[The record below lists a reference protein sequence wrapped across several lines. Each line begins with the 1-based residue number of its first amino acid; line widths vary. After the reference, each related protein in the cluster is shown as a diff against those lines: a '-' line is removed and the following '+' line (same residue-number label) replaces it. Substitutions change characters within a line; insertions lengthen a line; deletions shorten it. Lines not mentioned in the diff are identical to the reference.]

1 MASEPNIAIQIQ
13 TTGGPDVLQLERLP
27 IPTPAKGEVLLRQ
40 EAMGVNFIDTYFR
53 SGLYKLPAFP
63 ATLGMEGAGVVEA
76 VGEGVTSLSPGMRV
90 AYAGVLGGYAHYRTI
105 AADRLVILPEG
116 ISFET
121 AAGVMLRGLSVHMLL
136 RQVYDVKKDDS
147 ILVYAAAGGVGQLM
161 CQWGR
166 HLGARVIG
174 VTSTPEKAELAK
186 SCGASDVLIGTDNLA
201 DRVRDLTGGSM
212 VPVVYD
218 SIGRDT
224 FEASLNCLAP
234 RGLMVSYGNASGPV
248 TGLDVGTL
256 GAHGSLYLTRPSL
269 MTYIANPAELQTSA
283 KALFA
288 LLEQGVLKPSIGQRF
303 NLKEAAK
310 AHEALESRQTT
321 GSTILVV

>member
-13 TTGGPDVLQLERLP
+13 TTGGPDVLQPERLP

-136 RQVYDVKKDDS
+136 RQVYDVKKDDP

-186 SCGASDVLIGTDNLA
+186 SCGASEVLIGTDNLA

-303 NLKEAAK
+303 NLKEAAN

>member
-13 TTGGPDVLQLERLP
+13 TTGGPDVLQPERLP

-76 VGEGVTSLSPGMRV
+76 VGEGVTSLLPGMRV

-105 AADRLVILPEG
+105 AADRLVVLPEG

-136 RQVYDVKKDDS
+136 RQVYDVKKGDP

-186 SCGASDVLIGTDNLA
+186 SCGASDVLIGTDNLP

-288 LLEQGVLKPSIGQRF
+288 LLERGVLKPSIGQRF

>member
-13 TTGGPDVLQLERLP
+13 TTGGPDVLQPERLP

-105 AADRLVILPEG
+105 AADRLVILPEE

-136 RQVYDVKKDDS
+136 RQVYDVKKGDP

-186 SCGASDVLIGTDNLA
+186 SCGASDVLIGTDNLP

-288 LLEQGVLKPSIGQRF
+288 LLERGVLKPSIGQRF

>member
-13 TTGGPDVLQLERLP
+13 TTGGPDVLQPERLP

-76 VGEGVTSLSPGMRV
+76 MGEGVTSLSPGMRV

-105 AADRLVILPEG
+105 AADRLVVLPDG

-136 RQVYDVKKDDS
+136 RQVYDVKKGDP

-186 SCGASDVLIGTDNLA
+186 SCGASDVLIGTDNLP

-256 GAHGSLYLTRPSL
+256 GVHGSLYLTRPSL

-310 AHEALESRQTT
+310 AHEALESRKTT

>member
-13 TTGGPDVLQLERLP
+13 TTGGPDVLQPERLP

-105 AADRLVILPEG
+105 AADRLVILPEE
-116 ISFET
+116 ISSET

-136 RQVYDVKKDDS
+136 RQVYDVKKGDP

-256 GAHGSLYLTRPSL
+256 GSHGSLYLTRPSL